1 MFYHNLDPILF
12 DFGFLEVRWY
22 SLAYIFGILIGWWYG
37 KIIIIKKFQT
47 FEKKFNLTLFDDLI
61 TYLIIS
67 IILGGRLGYVI
78 FYDMNYYLKNPFDIV
93 KIWQGG
99 MSFHGACLGVGFT
112 TWLFCYHHRCSFI
125 HIMDLLL
132 PWVPVGLFL
141 GRLANFVNGELPGR
155 VTEVSWAVIFKHTDW
170 LPRHPSPL
178 YEALG
183 EGVCLGVLLYCVAQL
198 KRKGMVTCSFLMG
211 YGLIRSVLEC
221 FREPDPQIG
230 YLWSY
235 FTLGQFLSM
244 AMMVVSMVM
253 VFMVM
258 RPSLRYH
265 KHQQKA
271 C

>member
-1 MFYHNLDPILF
+1 MIELPGVISPIAITMGPF
-12 DFGFLEVRWY
+12 RVH
-22 SLAYIFGILIGWWYG
+22 WYG
-37 KIIIIKKFQT
+37 IAYAVSFLVLYIGVRSSLKKSSQQLITLDMWESLFQR
-47 FEKKFNLTLFDDLI
+47 LTLAVI
-61 TYLIIS
+61 V
-67 IILGGRLGYVI
+67 GGRLGYI
-78 FYDMNYYLKNPFDIV
+78 LFYQPTWLLEPWRILM
-93 KIWQGG
+93 IWQGG
-99 MSFHGACLGVGFT
+99 MSFHGACLGVGIT

-183 EGVCLGVLLYCVAQL
+183 EGVCLGVLLYCVTKL

-244 AMMVVSMVM
+244 AMIVVSMVM